1 VDITTVVGLITGIV
15 VVTLAIM
22 TGSDLG
28 IFINVPGILI
38 VIGGTF
44 AATLIK
50 FPLVTVWTA
59 FTVGLRAV
67 FVSETDD
74 PRKLIEQAIKLTRH
88 ARKRGLVGLENIK
101 VSNSFFKKGIQ
112 LCSDNHEIDFI
123 RTMLTKEM
131 DMAIQRQEISS
142 RVFMAIGDSAPA
154 FGMFGTLVGLVQM
167 LSQMNDPTKIGQGM
181 AVALLTTLYGVLIAH
196 LAALPIADKL
206 LAKTEQERGNR
217 MLIMESIV
225 QIYNKQNPSFL
236 VEILESYLP
245 EKLRRG
251 ESPDGGMRRRASDRA
266 PGPGG
271 AGGPK
276 PAGAGGPRPA
286 GAGQRATPRSKA

>member
-1 VDITTVVGLITGIV
+1 MDITTVVGLITGIA
-15 VVTLAIM
+15 VVTMAIM

-28 IFINVPGILI
+28 IFMNVPGLLI

-50 FPLVTVWTA
+50 FPLTTVWTA

-74 PRKLIEQAIKLTRH
+74 PRALIDQAIKLTRQ
-88 ARKRGLVGLENIK
+88 ARKRGLVGLEK
-101 VSNSFFKKGIQ
+101 VKVTNTFFKKGIQ
-112 LCSDNHEIDFI
+112 LCADNHELGFI

-131 DMAIQRQEISS
+131 DLAIQRQEISA

-167 LSQMNDPTKIGQGM
+167 LSQMDDPTRIGQGM

-196 LAALPIADKL
+196 LIALPIADKL
-206 LAKTEQERGNR
+206 LAKTEQERDNR
-217 MLIMESIV
+217 LLIMESIV
-225 QIYNKQNPSFL
+225 QIHNKQNPSFL

-251 ESPDGGMRRRASDRA
+251 EQPQGGGLRRRASDRV
-266 PGPGG
+266 G
-271 AGGPK
+271 GGP
-276 PAGAGGPRPA
+276 PRPA
-286 GAGQRATPRSKA
+286 GAGSRPARAKP

>member
-1 VDITTVVGLITGIV
+1 MDITTVVGLITGIA

-28 IFINVPGILI
+28 IFLNIPGILI

-50 FPLVTVWTA
+50 FPLSTVWTA

-74 PRKLIEQAIKLTRH
+74 PRALIDQAIKLTRQ
-88 ARKRGLVGLENIK
+88 ARKRGLVGLEKVK

-112 LCSDNHEIDFI
+112 LCADNHELDFI

-131 DMAIQRQEISS
+131 DMAIQRQEISA

-167 LSQMNDPTKIGQGM
+167 LSQMDDPTRIGQGM

-206 LAKTEQERGNR
+206 LAKTEQERDNR

-225 QIYNKQNPSFL
+225 QIHNKQNPSFL
-236 VEILESYLP
+236 VEILESHLP

-251 ESPDGGMRRRASDRA
+251 EEPGGRPRRRASDRV
-266 PGPGG
+266 PGPG
-271 AGGPK
+271 A
-276 PAGAGGPRPA
+276 AA
-286 GAGQRATPRSKA
+286 